1 MGGGGVAPH
10 CIVLFCNIFVFIALP
25 PWGKGHT
32 SPLDLENVCSK
43 RATVSV
49 PGYHQAAGISEPEG
63 LHQHQ
68 VRQ

>member
-1 MGGGGVAPH
+1 MLQEQEPQE
-10 CIVLFCNIFVFIALP
+10 P

-32 SPLDLENVCSK
+32 SPLDLDQDNVCAK
-43 RATVSV
+43 RTTVSV
-49 PGYHQAAGISEPEG
+49 LGHHQAAGISEPEG